1 MDMNNARMTGAAVG
15 VAIGLVIC
23 VLVFRWFNKDKS
35 VRTKYDEMQE
45 QVRGKAYMYAFWAAL
60 ICEALLALLAMG
72 DVKLP
77 FDGSTTHFLV
87 IFITV
92 MVQASY
98 SIWNNAYK
106 GMNTNVS
113 RFAVFCVIISIFNFV
128 PAIIAIASG
137 NMLVDGQLQFPFI
150 NLLCG
155 LMFVI
160 IGLEILIKRIVDKT
174 APNEEE

>member
-1 MDMNNARMTGAAVG
+1 MNMNNARMTGAAVG
-15 VAIGLVIC
+15 VAVGLVIC

-35 VRTKYDEMQE
+35 ILTKYDEMQE
-45 QVRGKAYMYAFWAAL
+45 KVRGKAYMYGFFAML

-77 FDGSTTHFLV
+77 ADGPLVHFSV
-87 IFITV
+87 IFIGV

-106 GMNTNVS
+106 GMNTNVN
-113 RFAVFCVIISIFNFV
+113 RFAVFCVIISLFNFV
-128 PAIIAIASG
+128 PAIVAIASG

-155 LMFVI
+155 MMFII

-174 APNEEE
+174 APDEEE